1 MAKTVRPGA
10 VVAAP
15 RQPRFG
21 ILQARM
27 AAFDDQAAQTRARL
41 AGEVHR
47 HPAPQRVADQPVVK
61 YVVTIK
67 RSLQQN
73 IDPGKVLHCDIRGAA
88 VARQIEIQPRPGAKR
103 VADFPPLVA
112 VAGKTVQK
120 DQPGI
125 TRLAMFDSRAEGHR
139 RLTCASSCWRV
150 CVPSVSL
157 TASSITVAPALRQAP
172 ASASSSVCQSAGR

>member
-47 HPAPQRVADQPVVK
+47 HPAPQRVTDQPVFK

-88 VARQIEIQPRPGAKR
+88 VAR
-103 VADFPPLVA
+103 
-112 VAGKTVQK
+112 
-120 DQPGI
+120 
-125 TRLAMFDSRAEGHR
+125 
-139 RLTCASSCWRV
+139 
-150 CVPSVSL
+150 
-157 TASSITVAPALRQAP
+157 
-172 ASASSSVCQSAGR
+172 